1 MWTGRGGATGRS
13 RIPTGA
19 AHALRRLRFGALFGV
34 RRRIE
39 DGHRIL
45 EAGCKVE
52 HLGHQTAERIERAVT
67 TVIA

>member
-13 RIPTGA
+13 RIPTA
-19 AHALRRLRFGALFGV
+19 AVHALRCLQFGGLFSV

-45 EAGCKVE
+45 EAGFKME